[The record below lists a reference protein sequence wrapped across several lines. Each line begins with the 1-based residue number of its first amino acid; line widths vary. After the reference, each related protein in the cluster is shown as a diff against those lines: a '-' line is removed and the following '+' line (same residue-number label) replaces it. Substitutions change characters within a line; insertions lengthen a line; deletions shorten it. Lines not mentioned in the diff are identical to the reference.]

1 MKPQRRRIGMGRPTV
16 ESVFGKRDHFRGIVM
31 EQQGPYYGPP
41 PNNQGGPP
49 QHGQYY
55 GPPPNIQYGPPPHWQ
70 QPPQKKS
77 KLGWILGGVGVFV
90 ILMGVLLFAG
100 CSALVSEI
108 NGGGGSHEEKAKAMV
123 AAADN
128 VPEDDWVLVGRSD
141 PKFEPGCLSIDIEC
155 LRLRATWSVDH
166 KVALTDAASRLG
178 MDMSG
183 AQPSGSYS
191 GCIKSD
197 PHDGNSTTSICINE
211 DPKAEGTYL
220 VSVNMTRR

>member
-1 MKPQRRRIGMGRPTV
+1 
-16 ESVFGKRDHFRGIVM
+16 M

-55 GPPPNIQYGPPPHWQ
+55 GPPQNIQYGPPPNWQ

-211 DPKAEGTYL
+211 DPKDEGTYL